1 MDMGSVFDDLE
12 ALKMPADMLP
22 KEARVISRPKHRTKK
37 HEVEEFWHVPKP
49 SWRRPAIRAVRTR
62 QQVECAMEI
71 YRLWRMRPEGAKTVT
86 VSNKICDNFI
96 TRGVK
101 RRTLNLLKTAGL
113 IEIISCS
120 NGAAPVIRV
129 VEKEGSR

>member
-1 MDMGSVFDDLE
+1 MGSVFDDLE
-12 ALKMPADMLP
+12 VLKMPTDMLP
-22 KEARVISRPKHRTKK
+22 KEARAISVSKHRTKK
-37 HEVEEFWHVPKP
+37 REVEEFWHVPKP
-49 SWRRPAIRAVRTR
+49 SWGRPAIRAVRTP
-62 QQVECAMEI
+62 QQVEWAMEI
-71 YRLWRMRPEGAKTVT
+71 YRLWRMRPAGAKTVL
-86 VSNKICDNFI
+86 VSNKICDDFI

-101 RRTLNLLKTAGL
+101 QRALNLLKAAGL